1 MFKTKKNHAYQPST
15 ASVSVREN
23 IDEMWMEYKR
33 EPGNIELRNR
43 LIEHYMP
50 IVYHR
55 ADRLRR
61 QLPPEIERD
70 DLISA
75 GSSGLMDA
83 VAAFDPTRGVK
94 FETFCIPRIQGAIV
108 DELRSVDWVPR
119 KVRAKTTKLNEAYR
133 VLEGKFGR
141 RPSEEE
147 LAVFL
152 EMPVDEVHR
161 TISQTSTVNIT
172 SLDKSWSDGSGDND
186 VTEMDI
192 LADKKGEA
200 PSERIAK
207 QELIRM
213 CTKGLSKNERLII
226 ILYYYEELTMKEIG
240 ATLGLSESRVSQIHS
255 SIIERIKKLHAKYRG
270 DF

>member
-1 MFKTKKNHAYQPST
+1 MFKTKKNHAYQPSA

-108 DELRSVDWVPR
+108 DELRSVD
-119 KVRAKTTKLNEAYR
+119 
-133 VLEGKFGR
+133 
-141 RPSEEE
+141 
-147 LAVFL
+147 
-152 EMPVDEVHR
+152 
-161 TISQTSTVNIT
+161 
-172 SLDKSWSDGSGDND
+172 
-186 VTEMDI
+186 
-192 LADKKGEA
+192 
-200 PSERIAK
+200 
-207 QELIRM
+207 
-213 CTKGLSKNERLII
+213 
-226 ILYYYEELTMKEIG
+226 
-240 ATLGLSESRVSQIHS
+240 
-255 SIIERIKKLHAKYRG
+255 
-270 DF
+270 